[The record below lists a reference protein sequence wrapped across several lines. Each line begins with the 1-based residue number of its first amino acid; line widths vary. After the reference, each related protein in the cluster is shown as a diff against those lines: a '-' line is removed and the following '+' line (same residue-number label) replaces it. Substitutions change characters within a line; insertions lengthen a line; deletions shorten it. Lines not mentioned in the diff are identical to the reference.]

1 MASLLDRLLNTAIA
15 EDEAL
20 NALGG
25 GKPQETISGTIGRGL
40 LRGYWWAKPARAVVD
55 GIFGNGHCAKQ
66 AAKEAA
72 YRGDA

>member
-15 EDEAL
+15 GDEAL

-25 GKPQETISGTIGRGL
+25 GLPTQTISGTIGRGL
-40 LRGYWWAKPARAVVD
+40 IRGYWWAKPARAVVD
-55 GIFGNGHCAKQ
+55 GIFGAGHCATE

-72 YRGDA
+72 RDPEA